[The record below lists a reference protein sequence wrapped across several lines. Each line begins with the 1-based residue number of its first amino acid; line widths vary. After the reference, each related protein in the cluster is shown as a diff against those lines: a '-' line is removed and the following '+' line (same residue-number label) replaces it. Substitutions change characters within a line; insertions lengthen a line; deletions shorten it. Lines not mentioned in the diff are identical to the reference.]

1 LLGLGGAGALA
12 ALPGP
17 RPRTGEVRVKY
28 VRRVWPYF
36 RPYLGLSIFAGI
48 VVVLSAAVAVAM
60 YWPVVVLI
68 DNVLGD
74 KPPPWF
80 ARWAFGLVG
89 GDKRRLVWF
98 VVISQLVLVLTEQA
112 LNILHNYLTTKLEQY
127 MTLDFRS
134 DLLRHAQ
141 RLSIAYHDQKR
152 SGMLIYAINFVAGS
166 AAGLVMTIP
175 PLAQG
180 ALTLIGML
188 VVALKLDWKLALL
201 SLSVVPFLYMSVGF
215 YARHI
220 QPRLMRVQGLEG
232 ESLSI
237 IHEAM
242 QMIKVIV
249 AFGREDHEYRRF
261 RRQGEQA
268 VSARIKLTV
277 RQTAFSLVVT
287 TITAIGTAL
296 VIGVGASHVL
306 GGTLTV
312 GMLYLFI
319 QYLAQVYRPL
329 EQISYTVGSLQ
340 EKLVALQMSFG
351 VLDTKP
357 DIQDTPGAL
366 PLQRCRGRVEFR
378 GVGFHYEGRV
388 ETLKDVSFTAEP
400 GQVVAIVGPTG
411 AGKSTLVS
419 LIPRFYDAASG
430 AVTVDGHNVKNLTLE
445 SLRAQ
450 VSIVLQDPLLF
461 SGTIRDNIR
470 YGRLEASDED
480 VVRAAR
486 LANAHDFITALP
498 LQYDTELGERGTQIS
513 GGERQR
519 ISVAR
524 AFLKNSPILILDE
537 PTSSIDSKTEAV
549 ILDALDRLMEGRTT
563 FMIAHRL
570 STIRRADL
578 ILVLDH
584 GRLVQRGTHEEL
596 LARGGLYRQLH
607 EMQTRQARDG
617 DGDGD
622 GQDEPLLEPF
632 SRSV

>member
-1 LLGLGGAGALA
+1 LDCIREA
-12 ALPGP
+12 
-17 RPRTGEVRVKY
+17 RVKY

-36 RPYLGLSIFAGI
+36 RPYLGLSVFAG
-48 VVVLSAAVAVAM
+48 VVIILSAAVAVAM

-68 DNVLGD
+68 DNVLGE
-74 KPPPWF
+74 KPPAWF
-80 ARWAFGLVG
+80 AGWAFKLVG

-98 VVISQLVLVLTEQA
+98 VVIAQLVLVLGEQA

-134 DLLRHAQ
+134 DLLRHTQ

-166 AAGLVMTIP
+166 AAGLVLTVP

-180 ALTLIGML
+180 ALTLIGMF

-201 SLSVVPFLYMSVGF
+201 SLSVVPFLYTSVGF
-215 YARHI
+215 YAKHI
-220 QPRLMRVQGLEG
+220 QPRLLKVQGLEG

-242 QMIKVIV
+242 SMIKVIV
-249 AFGREDHEYRRF
+249 AFGRENHEYGRF

-268 VSARIKLTV
+268 VAARVKLTV
-277 RQTAFSLVVT
+277 RQTVFSLVVT
-287 TITAIGTAL
+287 TITAVGTAL
-296 VIGVGASHVL
+296 VIGVGANHVIS
-306 GGTLTV
+306 GTLTV
-312 GMLYLFI
+312 GLLYLFI

-340 EKLVALQMSFG
+340 DKLVALQMSFG
-351 VLDTKP
+351 ILDTKA
-357 DIQDTPGAL
+357 DIVDARGAVA
-366 PLQRCRGRVEFR
+366 LQRCRGKVEFR
-378 GVGFHYEGRV
+378 NVGFHYAGRV
-388 ETLKDVSFTAEP
+388 DTLRDISFIAEP
-400 GQVVAIVGPTG
+400 GQVTAVVGPTG

-419 LIPRFYDAASG
+419 LIPRFYDAVSG
-430 AVTVDGHNVKNLTLE
+430 HVLVDGYDTKAVTLA
-445 SLRAQ
+445 SLRAH

-461 SGTIRDNIR
+461 SGTIMENIR
-470 YGRLEASDED
+470 YGRLDATDDE
-480 VVRAAR
+480 VIQAAQ
-486 LANAHDFITALP
+486 LANAHEFVMGLP
-498 LQYDTELGERGTQIS
+498 RQYRTELGERGTQIS

-524 AFLKNSPILILDE
+524 AFLKNAPILILDE

-570 STIRRADL
+570 STIRRAEQ

-584 GRLVQRGTHEEL
+584 GQLVQRGTHDEL
-596 LARGGLYRQLH
+596 LSKGGLYRQLY
-607 EMQTRQARDG
+607 EMQTRQRGATD
-617 DGDGD
+617 
-622 GQDEPLLEPF
+622 DESEQAALEPW
-632 SRSV
+632 SGAG

>member
-1 LLGLGGAGALA
+1 
-12 ALPGP
+12 
-17 RPRTGEVRVKY
+17 VKY
-28 VRRVWPYF
+28 VRRIWPYF
-36 RPYLGLSIFAGI
+36 RPYIGLSVFAAI

-80 ARWAFGLVG
+80 AAWAFDWTG
-89 GDKRRLVWF
+89 GDKRRLVWL
-98 VVISQLVLVLTEQA
+98 VVIAQLLLVLSEQS
-112 LNILHNYLTTKLEQY
+112 LHILHNYLTTKLEQY

-134 DLLRHAQ
+134 DLMRHAQ

-152 SGMLIYAINFVAGS
+152 SGMLIYAINFVASS
-166 AAGLVMTIP
+166 AAGLVMAIV

-188 VVALKLDWKLALL
+188 VVAVKLDLKLALL
-201 SLSVVPFLYMSVGF
+201 SMSVIPFLYMTVGY

-220 QPRLMRVQGLEG
+220 QPRLLKVQGLEG

-242 QMIKVIV
+242 SMIKVIV
-249 AFGREDHEYRRF
+249 AFGREDYEYGRF

-268 VSARIKLTV
+268 VRARVVLTV
-277 RQTAFSLVVT
+277 HQTAFTLVVT

-296 VIGVGASHVL
+296 VIGVGASHVI

-312 GMLYLFI
+312 GLLFLFI

-329 EQISYTVGSLQ
+329 EQISHTVGSLQ
-340 EKLVALQMSFG
+340 DKLIALRMSFG

-357 DIQDTPGAL
+357 DIEDAPGAVAIE
-366 PLQRCRGRVEFR
+366 RCRGRVAFR
-378 GVGFHYEGRV
+378 DVGFHYTGRV
-388 ETLKDVSFTAEP
+388 ETLKDISFTAEP
-400 GQVVAIVGPTG
+400 GAVIAIVGPTG

-430 AVTVDGHNVKNLTLE
+430 AVLLDGQDVKTLTLA

-461 SGTIRDNIR
+461 SGTIMENIR
-470 YGRLEASDED
+470 YGRLDATDDE
-480 VVRAAR
+480 VMRAAMS
-486 LANAHDFITALP
+486 ANAHDFITALP
-498 LQYDTELGERGTQIS
+498 LQYNTELGERGTQIS

-524 AFLKNSPILILDE
+524 AFLKNAPILILDE

-549 ILDALDRLMEGRTT
+549 ILDALDRLMEGKTT

-570 STIRRADL
+570 STIRRADK

-584 GRLVQRGTHEEL
+584 GRMVESGTHEEL

-607 EMQTRQARDG
+607 DMQTRQSRDADPG
-617 DGDGD
+617 L
-622 GQDEPLLEPF
+622 DEAVAPF
-632 SRSV
+632 PGAV